1 MSEETISVYDI
12 EFMGLLQEITTR
24 IVELN
29 KGDRIK
35 IDKWIKCL
43 MLPSKSTECKRNRN
57 LYAIKL
63 LDNLINN
70 RLEEPFNKFPNES
83 KELQWL
89 SATKVKSELSKKF
102 YKEISIEKIE
112 ENGKKRKEME
122 KTYNTISNRH
132 RSDESAGKNEKE
144 ETKNKL
150 ELDKFKLESIVQ
162 VLSQEVYERDMII
175 NEQSKELERIKNH
188 ILILEKKANV
198 VITHMIKK
206 KKKEEKLKTLKSQ

>member
-1 MSEETISVYDI
+1 
-12 EFMGLLQEITTR
+12 
-24 IVELN
+24 
-29 KGDRIK
+29 
-35 IDKWIKCL
+35 
-43 MLPSKSTECKRNRN
+43 
-57 LYAIKL
+57 
-63 LDNLINN
+63 
-70 RLEEPFNKFPNES
+70 
-83 KELQWL
+83 
-89 SATKVKSELSKKF
+89 
-102 YKEISIEKIE
+102 
-112 ENGKKRKEME
+112 ME

-132 RSDESAGKNEKE
+132 RSDESAAKNEKE

-198 VITHMIKK
+198 VITHKIKK